1 MSKSKTNLIIDG
13 LLFLGMMFLA
23 GTGYVRKYILLSGS
37 ASRAVYGQ
45 KTDMFMLGFNR
56 DDWSVI
62 HLYTAYFLLFLLGL
76 HIILH
81 WKQITIMYKQLVGN
95 HTLRILLMAVFLM
108 VSVFLVVFPFIIAP
122 TT

>member
-45 KTDMFMLGFNR
+45 KTDFQPG
-56 DDWSVI
+56 
-62 HLYTAYFLLFLLGL
+62 
-76 HIILH
+76 
-81 WKQITIMYKQLVGN
+81 
-95 HTLRILLMAVFLM
+95 
-108 VSVFLVVFPFIIAP
+108 
-122 TT
+122 